1 MKGAKL
7 TISNIIFYVEHG
19 CYDMLSDYLEGAKAY
34 YAKINNGFRKMDDFE
49 FSVSEILLDSMK
61 EGNETI
67 SYSDIIKVK
76 ATLGEFQVEE
86 DGIEESQMNL
96 HDTHTKPFLEK
107 KVNIG
112 SVNGHVQQFY
122 YAMKIALTLEF
133 INPF

>member
-1 MKGAKL
+1 M

-19 CYDMLSDYLEGAKAY
+19 CYDMLSDYLERAKVY
-34 YAKINNGFRKMDDFE
+34 YSNINNGFRKLDDFE
-49 FSVSEILLDSMK
+49 FRVSEILLDSMK
-61 EGNETI
+61 DGNETI
-67 SYSDIIKVK
+67 SYSNILKVK

-86 DGIEESQMNL
+86 NGTEENQRNL
-96 HDTHTKPFLEK
+96 QDTHSKPFLEK

-112 SVNGHVQQFY
+112 SVNGHAQKFY